1 MIAQDPRG
9 QSPLVTFRLDTR
21 LDALAEGGHL
31 RAERAPD
38 HRPAYLSY
46 EGPISGD
53 RGRVRRLAAGLV
65 TDQRRGP
72 DLWDLEVHWHGG
84 PAQRLRLRRQDGE
97 TWRIE
102 VAAQGGPEGAAVV
115 PEVQGD

>member
-9 QSPLVTFRLDTR
+9 REPLVTFRIDER
-21 LDALAEGGHL
+21 LDALAAGAHL

-38 HRPAYLSY
+38 HRPAYLSH

-53 RGRVRRLAAGLV
+53 RGEVRRLAAGLV

-72 DLWDLEVHWHGG
+72 DGWQLEVRWHGG

-97 TWRIE
+97 AWRIE
-102 VAAQGGPEGAAVV
+102 VAARSGPAGPAVV
-115 PEVQGD
+115 PEVRGD